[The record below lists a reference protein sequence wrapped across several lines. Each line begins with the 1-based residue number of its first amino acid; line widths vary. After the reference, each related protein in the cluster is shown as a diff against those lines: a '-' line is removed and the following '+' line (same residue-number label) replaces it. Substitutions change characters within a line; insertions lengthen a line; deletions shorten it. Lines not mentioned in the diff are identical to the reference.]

1 MELGGFIHR
10 LHRLPQII
18 LTEGPHVFPCQI
30 GKGQVNSSRYVRSHS
45 ERKLALQRKQI
56 AWRFQKA
63 LGWLDVYERRLDP
76 TSARANCVEIP
87 ERLEPSSIWTSGGSG
102 PSS

>member
-45 ERKLALQRKQI
+45 ERVTR
-56 AWRFQKA
+56 
-63 LGWLDVYERRLDP
+63 P
-76 TSARANCVEIP
+76 TAETNCVEIP
-87 ERLEPSSIWTSGGSG
+87 ERVEPSSIWTSGGSG

>member
-56 AWRFQKA
+56 AWRFQKGLSLPRYGRAEARVHPVDGQIA
-63 LGWLDVYERRLDP
+63 L
-76 TSARANCVEIP
+76 
-87 ERLEPSSIWTSGGSG
+87 
-102 PSS
+102 